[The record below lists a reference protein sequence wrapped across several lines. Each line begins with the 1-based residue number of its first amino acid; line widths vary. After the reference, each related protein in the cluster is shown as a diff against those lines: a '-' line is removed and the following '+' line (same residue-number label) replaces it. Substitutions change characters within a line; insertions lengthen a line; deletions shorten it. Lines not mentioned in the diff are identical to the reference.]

1 MDTTVVPVDRQ
12 RRRDAAI
19 TMLFEQLVRYDD
31 GTNPVPGLAEAMP
44 VISEDGRTYRYTLRD
59 GVSQWTFRDCSGEG

>member
-1 MDTTVVPVDRQ
+1 
-12 RRRDAAI
+12 
-19 TMLFEQLVRYDD
+19 MLFEQLVRYDD